1 MNHPYPVLFVSHGA
15 PTFAMDP
22 GPAGAELAALGR
34 ELPSPRAIVI
44 VSPHWM
50 TRDGV
55 RITGSKSPETIHD
68 FGGFPAELYR
78 LRYPAPGDPQ
88 LAQQIQELLSA
99 DGWSVAVDNHR
110 GLDHGAWVPL
120 LHLLPAANVPVVQV
134 SMPMPLDP
142 SGALQLGQSLR
153 PLRQK
158 GVMII
163 GSGSLTHNLYEFRGS
178 DGAAAPYVEAFAD
191 WTANALAHAD
201 LAALMD
207 YRMRAPEAA
216 RAHPTDE
223 HFLPLFIALGA
234 AGNEYVLRKLRGG
247 VAYGVLAM
255 DSYVFSPS
263 DIDRAK
269 QVLS

>member
-120 LHLLPAANVPVVQV
+120 CHLLPAANVPVVQV

-178 DGAAAPYVEAFAD
+178 DGAVAPYVEAFAD